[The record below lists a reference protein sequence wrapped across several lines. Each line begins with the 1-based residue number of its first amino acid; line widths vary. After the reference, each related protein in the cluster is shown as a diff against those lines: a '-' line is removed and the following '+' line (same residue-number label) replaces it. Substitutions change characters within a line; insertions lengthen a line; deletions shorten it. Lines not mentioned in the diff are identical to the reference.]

1 MKNKSTRIFGTVLAL
16 VILCGSMTG
25 CSSASES
32 EEDRQDSGSATD
44 VSDPVSGGQSEAAVV
59 ITTEF
64 SEYGVN
70 TEKINYTITN
80 NGSETFF
87 FGDDFSFQRYENGQ
101 WVDVPTTGNGS
112 ITGIACVLHPKKTR
126 NDSFDMGERFKLPL
140 PEGTY
145 RLGKGGTGD
154 WIYAQF
160 TLK

>member
-1 MKNKSTRIFGTVLAL
+1 MKNKSTRIFGTILAL

-25 CSSASES
+25 CSSASENG
-32 EEDRQDSGSATD
+32 EGRQDSGSAAD

-59 ITTEF
+59 MTTEF
-64 SEYGVN
+64 SEYSVN

-112 ITGIACVLHPKKTR
+112 ITGIAGVLHPKKNR
-126 NDSFDMGERFKLPL
+126 DDSFDMGERFKLPL

-145 RLGKGGTGD
+145 RLGKGESKKV
-154 WIYAQF
+154 YAQF